1 MTSDMIVKVISGV
14 ISTLGFAI
22 LFKLKP
28 KHLPFSMLCG
38 LVSCLIYFPLYKE
51 LNSMFI
57 SNFFAAFATALTA
70 EILAIICKTPTTVFL
85 ITGCI
90 TLVPGSMLFY
100 GMTNLLEQNYSEAA
114 NYLFMTLN
122 VGVAIGGGIIA
133 SSLVRVLIKYTIIQY
148 RKYKMKK
155 EQK

>member
-1 MTSDMIVKVISGV
+1 MTSDMIIKIVSGV

-38 LVSCLIYFPLYKE
+38 LVACLVYFPLNNE
-51 LNSMFI
+51 LNSIFI

-70 EILAIICKTPTTVFL
+70 EILAIICKTPTTAFL

-100 GMTNLLEQNYSEAA
+100 GMTNLLEQNYGKAA
-114 NYLFMTLN
+114 DYLFMTLN

-133 SSLVRVLIKYTIIQY
+133 SSLVRVLIKYLIIQF
-148 RKYKMKK
+148 RKIKLNKEKK
-155 EQK
+155 